1 MDYYNDFQR
10 IVRSYDIE
18 SVIERYKEWHGRECL
33 TPEQIRARTDVTAV
47 LDAIYTSSPESHS
60 ALIRLAKICA
70 SLNPTQFNLL
80 IHILRGGTLTEYAKR
95 EGVSCS
101 AVSQRLATMF
111 RRDPLLKSLR
121 GHL

>member
-10 IVRSYDIE
+10 IVRSNNIE
-18 SVIERYKEWHGRECL
+18 SVIDQYREWRGRECL
-33 TPEQIRARTDVTAV
+33 TPEQIRSRDDVKSV
-47 LDAIYTSSPESHS
+47 LDAIYSSRPCSHK

-70 SLNPTQFNLL
+70 SLNPSQFNLL
-80 IHILRGGTLTEYAKR
+80 IHILRGGTLTEYANT

-111 RRDPLLKSLR
+111 RRDPILMSLR
-121 GHL
+121 GTP